1 VLHRRRRG
9 GSRADIVAKEEMW
22 LKRRCNDLL
31 RRYGGSGGN
40 LMALA
45 QMLWLRKRRGGS
57 EGDIAAPGK
66 IWVGE
71 VVAQEEM

>member
-1 VLHRRRRG
+1 
-9 GSRADIVAKEEMW
+9 M
-22 LKRRCNDLL
+22 RCAQENDLL

-66 IWVGE
+66 IWLGE